1 MRLHIWLHTV
11 NSLQITL
18 ILQPVCNDV
27 KVGPALAHENRL
39 RDDESGGVEQAIL
52 RY

>member
-1 MRLHIWLHTV
+1 MRLHIWLYTV

-18 ILQPVCNDV
+18 ILQPVRSDV

-39 RDDESGGVEQAIL
+39 KDDGSGSVEQAIL